1 VLAELF
7 SYANPDEGPQPRD
20 TQPVMA
26 THSYLSAVQKIF
38 EDGLLC
44 SKRDGSSKIRD
55 MQAPVLRN
63 LLEGFDFFKD
73 WWIQLDEES
82 M

>member
-1 VLAELF
+1 MLAELY
-7 SYANPDEGPQPRD
+7 SHANPDEGPRPRD
-20 TQPVMA
+20 AQSVMA
-26 THSYLSAVQKIF
+26 THNYLAAVQKIF

-63 LLEGFDFFKD
+63 LQEGFDFFKD
-73 WWIQLDEES
+73 WWIQLDDER